1 NIGSE
6 HLVGLAGTGAASGLA
21 VGHFEWLACLI
32 LLLLGWLFVPF
43 YLRSGVY
50 TMPEFLERRFNPAAR
65 AYFSWVSVI
74 GYVLTKISVT
84 LFAGGIVMR
93 AVTGLDLWTSAGVLI
108 VVTGLYTIAGGLR
121 AVIYTE
127 VMQALILIVGSAALA
142 AVGLAAVGGWSGLA
156 ARVPADFFSMWKPAS
171 HPDFPWT
178 GIVFGAPI
186 LGVWYWCTDQH
197 IVQRVLAARNVAEAR
212 SGTIF
217 AGFLKILPVF
227 IFVLPG
233 IIAAALYAD
242 VRGGAADTAYPA
254 LVTRLL
260 PAGFKGL
267 VLAGML
273 AALMSSL
280 ASAFNSCSTLLT
292 WDVYRKLRPGASE
305 ARLVAV
311 GRLTTVG
318 LVGLG
323 LAWIPFMKY
332 VSPQLYIYLQ
342 SVQAY
347 IAPPI
352 AACFLLG
359 VLYPRLNGAGALA
372 ALWTGLVLGMA
383 RLVLELARGRLPRGT
398 LWAWFATVN
407 FLHFAALLFVLC
419 AAILVA
425 VSLATAPPEPERVA
439 GLTVAGGRAAAPVP
453 APAPVAAVGVARA
466 YDPARDLGALFPDVQ
481 LAGLFRDSKTFV
493 DARPLLDPAD
503 IAARYAAAR
512 TAPGF
517 SLAAFV
523 HRYFALPPSPVDTFR
538 ADTAQTMEA
547 HLRALWPVLT
557 RAPPPDSGALSSLL
571 PLPRPYVVP
580 GGRFRE
586 IYYWDSYF
594 TMLGLVASD
603 RVDLVR
609 DMLDNFAYLV
619 RR

>member
-1 NIGSE
+1 MTSLHLLDLLVIAAYFLVLLGIGWWAARREKNVSSDYFLASRDVGWMAVGASLFASNIGSE

-32 LLLLGWLFVPF
+32 LLLLGWVFVPF

-50 TMPEFLERRFNPAAR
+50 TMPEFLERRFNAAAR
-65 AYFSWVSVI
+65 WYFSWVSII

-84 LFAGGIVMR
+84 LFAGGVVMR
-93 AVTGLDLWTSAGVLI
+93 AVTGLDLWTSAVVLI
-108 VVTGLYTIAGGLR
+108 VVTGLYTVFGGLR

-127 VMQALILIVGSAALA
+127 VMQAVVLITGSAVLVL
-142 AVGLAAVGGWSGLA
+142 VGLHAVGGWSALHA
-156 ARVPADFFSMWKPAS
+156 SVPPDFFSMWKPAN

-197 IVQRVLAARNVAEAR
+197 IVQRVLAARNINEAR
-212 SGTIF
+212 RGTLF

-233 IIAAALYAD
+233 IIAAALYSD

-305 ARLVAV
+305 QRLVSV
-311 GRLTTVG
+311 GRATTVL

-323 LAWIPFMKY
+323 LLWIPFMKY
-332 VSPQLYIYLQ
+332 VSPQIYIYLQ

-359 VLYPRLNGAGALA
+359 IMSPRLNGAGALT
-372 ALWTGLVLGMA
+372 ALLVGFVLGA
-383 RLVLELARGRLPRGT
+383 LRLCLELGKAHLATGSV
-398 LWAWFATVN
+398 WAWFAGIN
-407 FLHFAALLFVLC
+407 FLHFAALLFALC
-419 AAILVA
+419 ALLLVGVSLATPPPQAERVADLTYATLTPGAAATATPRERSVSVA
-425 VSLATAPPEPERVA
+425 VSLV
-439 GLTVAGGRAAAPVP
+439 
-453 APAPVAAVGVARA
+453 
-466 YDPARDLGALFPDVQ
+466 
-481 LAGLFRDSKTFV
+481 
-493 DARPLLDPAD
+493 
-503 IAARYAAAR
+503 
-512 TAPGF
+512 
-517 SLAAFV
+517 LAATLGVLWFV
-523 HRYFALPPSPVDTFR
+523 FR
-538 ADTAQTMEA
+538 
-547 HLRALWPVLT
+547 
-557 RAPPPDSGALSSLL
+557 
-571 PLPRPYVVP
+571 
-580 GGRFRE
+580 
-586 IYYWDSYF
+586 
-594 TMLGLVASD
+594 
-603 RVDLVR
+603 
-609 DMLDNFAYLV
+609 
-619 RR
+619 